1 MTLHSLPDVNDP
13 RRLIALDGVH
23 NFRDMG
29 GYPTADGRTTRWG
42 RLYRADGLFRLTT
55 ADVEA
60 LRPLGLRTV
69 VDLRTQEEIDL
80 RGRFPVEAHPVQF
93 HHVPVLDT
101 TWEHPQDEI
110 EDAAAFLCGKY
121 VEMIE
126 EAPHRFTTALE
137 VLGAADAM
145 PAVFHCAAGKD
156 RTGVTAMLILGALGV
171 PRDYLAADYQ
181 LTADGM
187 RRMLAWAERAMP
199 EMFVRMSNT
208 PAAIREA
215 VAEAM
220 YLLVDWV
227 ESRYGSIR
235 NLVLEIGVQPSTLA
249 RFEAELLE

>member
-1 MTLHSLPDVNDP
+1 MTLHSLPDISDP
-13 RRLIALDGVH
+13 RRLVALDGVH

-42 RLYRADGLFRLTT
+42 RLYRADGLFRLTS
-55 ADVEA
+55 ADVES

-80 RGRFPVEAHPVQF
+80 RGRFPVDAHPVQF

-101 TWEHPQDEI
+101 TWDHPADEI
-110 EDAAAFLCGKY
+110 VDAAAFLSGKY
-121 VEMIE
+121 VEMLV
-126 EAPHRFTTALE
+126 EAPQRFTTALE
-137 VLGAADAM
+137 ILGAAEAL

-187 RRMLAWAERAMP
+187 RRMQAWAQREMP

-208 PAAIREA
+208 PSAIREA

-227 ESRYGSIR
+227 ESQYGTIR

>member
-1 MTLHSLPDVNDP
+1 MNTSMQFSSLSGVTMSAAPFPDDFRSEVLCAEDCIQQDLQIVT
-13 RRLIALDGVH
+13 RRRVAVQIEAA
-23 NFRDMG
+23 G
-29 GYPTADGRTTRWG
+29 G
-42 RLYRADGLFRLTT
+42 F
-55 ADVEA
+55 
-60 LRPLGLRTV
+60 
-69 VDLRTQEEIDL
+69 Q
-80 RGRFPVEAHPVQF
+80 HPVQF

-101 TWEHPQDEI
+101 TWEHPEDHI
-110 EDAAAFLCGKY
+110 DDAAAFLCGKY
-121 VEMIE
+121 IEMLV

-220 YLLVDWV
+220 YMLIDWV
-227 ESRYGSIR
+227 ESRHGTIR

>member
-1 MTLHSLPDVNDP
+1 M
-13 RRLIALDGVH
+13 
-23 NFRDMG
+23 
-29 GYPTADGRTTRWG
+29 
-42 RLYRADGLFRLTT
+42 
-55 ADVEA
+55 
-60 LRPLGLRTV
+60 
-69 VDLRTQEEIDL
+69 
-80 RGRFPVEAHPVQF
+80 
-93 HHVPVLDT
+93 
-101 TWEHPQDEI
+101 
-110 EDAAAFLCGKY
+110 CGKY
-121 VEMIE
+121 IEMLV

-220 YLLVDWV
+220 YMLIDWV
-227 ESRYGSIR
+227 ESRHGTIR